1 MNSIVDNSKKT
12 SKLHKDWRDMYE
24 LSLIST
30 FVVMVVVNL
39 SLSLSLLQMAF
50 EMLQKVLVIRYG
62 SNLLE
67 IITSELVGSS

>member
-1 MNSIVDNSKKT
+1 
-12 SKLHKDWRDMYE
+12 MYE